1 MTAGRACIVL
11 ACIAGIAPATA
22 SAADPGRW
30 VVTSTRSVA
39 PYYRQGLAS
48 DPAVNVFFSGSDA
61 GVYRTRDLAEQAR
74 NTSPIPPDV
83 AQTEKYN
90 HIGDIAWDAAEGGR
104 LLLPLE
110 SYTPFAPDPNP
121 SKTGSVAVMDPQ
133 TLKWRYYVKL
143 NPAEIPKT
151 QWLATDAPR
160 GLVWTLAGSD
170 LLAYRLA
177 DINAANAAP
186 AAQVISAVRR
196 IPGVAPGGAGGAA
209 VLGGRIYLSTRAGGV
224 DRIVSVEPG
233 TGATQVEAE
242 LAGNNEPEGMDAGA
256 YLGGLLH
263 WEMVPGG
270 GLSAATLV
278 GLVPQGA
285 PLRVKL
291 SKGRVRAGRLT
302 PLTATVTA
310 ATTGYRVPLAGVR
323 VSIAGRSA
331 KTGGDGRA
339 KLSVKLT
346 RGSYAVL
353 AFLKGLRSGTRRLRA
368 I

>member
-1 MTAGRACIVL
+1 
-11 ACIAGIAPATA
+11 
-22 SAADPGRW
+22 
-30 VVTSTRSVA
+30 VTNTRTVA

-48 DPAVNVFFSGSDA
+48 DPALNVFFSGSDA
-61 GVYRTRDLAEQAR
+61 GVYRTRNLVEQAR
-74 NTSPIPPDV
+74 NTAPIPPDV
-83 AQTEKYN
+83 AQAEKYN

-110 SYTPFAPDPNP
+110 SYTPFAPDSNP
-121 SKTGSVAVMDPQ
+121 SKTGSVGVMDPL

-143 NPAEIPKT
+143 DPAEIAKT

-170 LLAYRLA
+170 LLAYNLA

-186 AAQVISAVRR
+186 AGQVIHSVRR
-196 IPGVAPGGAGGAA
+196 IPGVAPDGAGGAV
-209 VLGGRIYLSTRAGGV
+209 VLGGRIYLSTRAPGV

-242 LAGNNEPEGMDAGA
+242 LPGSSEPEGMDAGA

-263 WEMVPGG
+263 WQTVPGG
-270 GLSAATLV
+270 GLSATTLV

-291 SKGRVRAGRLT
+291 SKARVPAGTLT
-302 PLTATVTA
+302 RLTATVTA

-323 VSIAGRSA
+323 VAIAGRA
-331 KTGGDGRA
+331 ANTGEGGQA

-346 RGSYAVL
+346 RGSYRAL
-353 AFLKGLRSGTRRLRA
+353 AFLKGLRTGTRRLRA

>member
-1 MTAGRACIVL
+1 
-11 ACIAGIAPATA
+11 
-22 SAADPGRW
+22 
-30 VVTSTRSVA
+30 VVTNTRTAA

-48 DPAVNVFFSGSDA
+48 DPAVTVFFSGSDA
-61 GVYRTRDLAEQAR
+61 GVYRTRNLVEQAR

-83 AQTEKYN
+83 AQAEKYN
-90 HIGDIAWDAAEGGR
+90 HIGDIAWDAAEQGR

-110 SYTPFAPDPNP
+110 SYTPFGPDPNP
-121 SKTGSVAVMDPQ
+121 SKTGSVAVMDPV

-143 NPAEIPKT
+143 DPAEIAKT

-170 LLAYRLA
+170 LLAYKLA
-177 DINAANAAP
+177 DITAANAAP
-186 AAQVISAVRR
+186 AGPVISSVRR
-196 IPGVAPGGAGGAA
+196 IPGVAPNGAGGAA
-209 VLGGRIYLSTRAGGV
+209 VLGGRIYFSTRAPGV
-224 DRIVSVEPG
+224 DQIVSVEPG

-242 LAGNNEPEGMDAGA
+242 IPGNNEPEGMDAGP

-263 WEMVPGG
+263 WQMVQGG
-270 GLSAATLV
+270 GLSATTLV
-278 GLVPQGA
+278 SLVPQGA
-285 PLRVKL
+285 PLRVTL
-291 SKGRVRAGRLT
+291 SKARVRAGKPT

-323 VSIAGRSA
+323 VTIAGRSA

-339 KLSVKLT
+339 KLSVTLT
-346 RGSYAVL
+346 RGSYRAL
-353 AFLKGLRSGTRRLRA
+353 AFLKGLRTGTRRLRA

>member
-1 MTAGRACIVL
+1 
-11 ACIAGIAPATA
+11 
-22 SAADPGRW
+22 
-30 VVTSTRSVA
+30 
-39 PYYRQGLAS
+39 
-48 DPAVNVFFSGSDA
+48 
-61 GVYRTRDLAEQAR
+61 
-74 NTSPIPPDV
+74 
-83 AQTEKYN
+83 
-90 HIGDIAWDAAEGGR
+90 
-104 LLLPLE
+104 
-110 SYTPFAPDPNP
+110 
-121 SKTGSVAVMDPQ
+121 MDPL

-143 NPAEIPKT
+143 DPAEIAKT

-170 LLAYRLA
+170 LLAYNLA

-186 AAQVISAVRR
+186 AGQVIHSVRR
-196 IPGVAPGGAGGAA
+196 IPGVAPDGAGGAV
-209 VLGGRIYLSTRAGGV
+209 VLGGRIYLSTRAPGV

-242 LAGNNEPEGMDAGA
+242 LPGSSEPEGMDAGA

-263 WEMVPGG
+263 WQTVPGG
-270 GLSAATLV
+270 GLSATTLV

-291 SKGRVRAGRLT
+291 SKARVPAGTLT
-302 PLTATVTA
+302 RLTATVTA

-323 VSIAGRSA
+323 VAIAGRA
-331 KTGGDGRA
+331 ANTGEGGQA

-346 RGSYAVL
+346 RGSYRAL
-353 AFLKGLRSGTRRLRA
+353 AFLKGLRTGTRRLRA